1 MNKSDFENSREGRTR
16 TGTSRL
22 LMLLVCPSLA
32 TAPTALS
39 LVVPR
44 HIPLPNSTVMSLPSN
59 ALTQLPPQGAVKCYL
74 QGATQSTPYR
84 GDPSCQLPKT
94 WAFITLSSQY
104 QAARGPQRADTSSP
118 SSPKPMGRA
127 ALMGRHHLTLHAN
140 ATQSGAQ
147 TLDPQTKISVLYR
160 IHCPS
165 FMSLS
170 PQP

>member
-16 TGTSRL
+16 TETSRL

-74 QGATQSTPYR
+74 REPPNPLLTEVTPPASFPR
-84 GDPSCQLPKT
+84 LGH
-94 WAFITLSSQY
+94 
-104 QAARGPQRADTSSP
+104 SSP
-118 SSPKPMGRA
+118 FPVSTKQQGDLRGQTQV
-127 ALMGRHHLTLHAN
+127 LLHPPNLWAE
-140 ATQSGAQ
+140 Q
-147 TLDPQTKISVLYR
+147 L
-160 IHCPS
+160 
-165 FMSLS
+165 
-170 PQP
+170 